1 MPKYR
6 YEVEVKGYLDIDVTA
21 DNEKEAEEKALEF
34 YERYHATTL
43 RGKLDSISLDF
54 NLLEG

>member
-6 YEVEVKGYLDIDVTA
+6 YEIEVKGYLDIDVTA
-21 DNEKEAEEKALEF
+21 DSEEDAKEKALGF

-43 RGKLDSISLDF
+43 RGELDSISLNF
-54 NLLEG
+54 NLQEE